1 MAAMDFPQHS
11 KQVLEQLNQ
20 QRQLGLLC
28 DCTFVVNGINFKAH
42 KAVLAAC
49 SEYFRMLFVDQ
60 KDVVHLDINNTA
72 GLGQVLDFMYTAKLS
87 LNPDNVEDVL
97 AVAGFLQM
105 QEIVS
110 ACNALKSLTVLA
122 ESPVES
128 QEVPAEMGAEKA
140 AVEDKAVAAVTR
152 GDSDK
157 PKQVPPNQEGK
168 EEAPVA
174 AAAQPEEQAEQR
186 DVKEVPAGGADGAAR
201 AGPADGFPSPTQPAE
216 GAMGGSSP
224 AAEGSVPQHAATGE
238 VELEGKEEEE
248 EMVAEDEEEA
258 KTPREVQP
266 KLENGENA
274 EDNESGS
281 TDSGQENSGETR
293 LLRSGT
299 YSDRTESK
307 AYGSVT
313 HKCEDCGKEFTH
325 TGNFKRHIRIHTGE
339 KPFSCR
345 ECNKAFSDP
354 AACKAH
360 EKTHSPLKPYGC
372 EECGKSYRLIS
383 LLNLHKKR
391 HTGEAKYRCDD
402 CGKLFTTS
410 GNLKRHQL
418 VHSGEKP
425 YQCDYCGRSFSDPT
439 SKMRHLETHDTD
451 KEHKC
456 PHCDK
461 KFNQVGN
468 LKAHLKIHIAD
479 GPLKCRECGKQFT
492 TSGNL
497 KRHLRIHSGEKPYVC
512 VHCQRQFADPGAL
525 QRHVRIHTGEKP
537 CQCLICGKAFTQASS
552 LIAHVRQHTGE
563 KPYVCERCGK
573 RFVQSSQLANHIR
586 HHDNIRPH
594 KCTVCNKAF
603 VNVGDLSKHIIIHT
617 GEKPFLCD
625 KCGRGFNRVDNLR
638 SHVKTVHQGK
648 AGMKIL
654 EPEDGGEVNIVTVA
668 SDDMV
673 TLATEALAATAV
685 TQLTV
690 VPVAAAVTADETE
703 ALKAEITK
711 AVKQV
716 QEAGEEGRG
725 PVACSTGS
733 RPAASPA
740 QASPLPLQ
748 TPTPRSSTPATPAGR
763 NSWTPPAWRSMSAS
777 TRPRP
782 SSCSRPTRT
791 FTSNTGPPPP
801 PGKQSRSSPRGSC
814 SFAPA
819 MPPLS
824 PPPPPW
830 PLCRWPG
837 RARRPPSDLP
847 ALPRLYLKTA
857 AWKWCKKCISGRR
870 DGRNKLQYFL
880 TRVLRPTGPQRL
892 SGGRGLPSPALC
904 APCTCTS
911 GSVPAVGE
919 GGRPPGL
926 EPSSSAPQH
935 QQLAQRN
942 QGIALMANG
951 GADGCSHPPGAA
963 LGAAAGAR
971 SPLKPLSKLFP
982 SCCS

>member
-1 MAAMDFPQHS
+1 MHFPQHS
-11 KQVLEQLNQ
+11 KRVLEQLNQ

-28 DCTFVVNGINFKAH
+28 DCTFVVDGIDFKAH

-49 SEYFRMLFVDQ
+49 SQYFRMLFVDQ
-60 KDVVHLDINNTA
+60 KDVVHLDISNAAGGQEEAAEATA
-72 GLGQVLDFMYTAKLS
+72 ELGSIADFAASCLEQVLEFMYTAKLS
-87 LNPDNVEDVL
+87 LSAENVDDVL
-97 AVAGFLQM
+97 AVASFLQM
-105 QEIVS
+105 QEIIS
-110 ACNALKSLTVLA
+110 ACNTLRALSGPAETSPGQEGPSLAGQEKAAGADAAVAGALREAKEAPEALSEGRQKDEAAAVAEGLAGESAGGSCLGVPESPWRPDSPSLA
-122 ESPVES
+122 ESGSASKPPSSSSSSSSGAPEA
-128 QEVPAEMGAEKA
+128 EAPALKLPAEL
-140 AVEDKAVAAVTR
+140 
-152 GDSDK
+152 
-157 PKQVPPNQEGK
+157 
-168 EEAPVA
+168 
-174 AAAQPEEQAEQR
+174 
-186 DVKEVPAGGADGAAR
+186 
-201 AGPADGFPSPTQPAE
+201 
-216 GAMGGSSP
+216 
-224 AAEGSVPQHAATGE
+224 E
-238 VELEGKEEEE
+238 VELEERDSEPLSEAEAAPRTPKPKRAKLANGSAPEE
-248 EMVAEDEEEA
+248 
-258 KTPREVQP
+258 
-266 KLENGENA
+266 
-274 EDNESGS
+274 NESGG
-281 TDSGQENSGETR
+281 TDSGQESGASEMR

-299 YSDRTESK
+299 YSERTESK

-345 ECNKAFSDP
+345 ECTKAFSDP

-360 EKTHSPLKPYGC
+360 EKTHSPLKPYSC
-372 EECGKSYRLIS
+372 EECGKSYRLVS

-391 HTGEAKYRCDD
+391 HTGEAKYRCED

-456 PHCDK
+456 PHCEK

-468 LKAHLKIHIAD
+468 LKAHLKVHIAD

-594 KCTVCNKAF
+594 KCSVCNKAF

-648 AGMKIL
+648 AGMKLL
-654 EPEDGGEVNIVTVA
+654 EGGEGDELNIVTVA
-668 SDDMV
+668 SDEMV

-690 VPVAAAVTADETE
+690 VPVAAPVTADETE

-716 QEAGEEGRG
+716 QEADPNTQILYACDSCGEKFLDANSLAQHVRIH
-725 PVACSTGS
+725 T
-733 RPAASPA
+733 A
-740 QASPLPLQ
+740 QALVMFQ
-748 TPTPRSSTPATPAGR
+748 ADTDFYQQYGAT
-763 NSWTPPAWRSMSAS
+763 TAWQSEQVLHSGELLF
-777 TRPRP
+777 RPRD
-782 SSCSRPTRT
+782 
-791 FTSNTGPPPP
+791 GPE
-801 PGKQSRSSPRGSC
+801 
-814 SFAPA
+814 A
-819 MPPLS
+819 
-824 PPPPPW
+824 
-830 PLCRWPG
+830 
-837 RARRPPSDLP
+837 PPSITD
-847 ALPRLYLKTA
+847 
-857 AWKWCKKCISGRR
+857 
-870 DGRNKLQYFL
+870 
-880 TRVLRPTGPQRL
+880 
-892 SGGRGLPSPALC
+892 
-904 APCTCTS
+904 
-911 GSVPAVGE
+911 
-919 GGRPPGL
+919 
-926 EPSSSAPQH
+926 APQP
-935 QQLAQRN
+935 AE
-942 QGIALMANG
+942 AP
-951 GADGCSHPPGAA
+951 DAA
-963 LGAAAGAR
+963 E
-971 SPLKPLSKLFP
+971 
-982 SCCS
+982 

>member
-1 MAAMDFPQHS
+1 MTDGCVETDLSTGKGENSGGELQPSHPEPRSSGYLRSSQRRGEAMDFPQHS

-28 DCTFVVNGINFKAH
+28 DCTFVVDGIDFKAH

-60 KDVVHLDINNTA
+60 KDVVHLDISNAA
-72 GLGQVLDFMYTAKLS
+72 GLGQVLEFMYTAKLS

-110 ACNALKSLTVLA
+110 ACNALKSLAVPA
-122 ESPVES
+122 ESPAKS
-128 QEVPAEMGAEKA
+128 QQPPAGIGA
-140 AVEDKAVAAVTR
+140 DKATVEGKRSTAEAL
-152 GDSDK
+152 GDLDK
-157 PKQVPPNQEGK
+157 IKLLPPDPEGK
-168 EEAPVA
+168 EETPVA
-174 AAAQPEEQAEQR
+174 AAAQPEVQTEQLGGQE
-186 DVKEVPAGGADGAAR
+186 GADVAIQE
-201 AGPADGFPSPTQPAE
+201 GPNAEFPIHPQPAE
-216 GAMGGSSP
+216 SVVSSGSP
-224 AAEGSVPQHAATGE
+224 AAKGNIPPGAETGE
-238 VELEGKEEEE
+238 MELEGKEEEGG
-248 EMVAEDEEEA
+248 MMAEDKGADVAIQEGPNAEFPIHPQPAESVVSSGSPAAKGNIPPGAETGEMELEGKEEEGGMMAEDKEEA
-258 KTPREVQP
+258 KIPEEEQPR
-266 KLENGENA
+266 LENGENT

-281 TDSGQENSGETR
+281 TDSGQENLGETR

-439 SKMRHLETHDTD
+439 SKMRHLETHDTN

-573 RFVQSSQLANHIR
+573 R
-586 HHDNIRPH
+586 
-594 KCTVCNKAF
+594 
-603 VNVGDLSKHIIIHT
+603 
-617 GEKPFLCD
+617 KPCLCD

-648 AGMKIL
+648 AGIKIL
-654 EPEDGGEVNIVTVA
+654 EPEEGDEEGDEVNIVTVA

-685 TQLTV
+685 TQLTGG
-690 VPVAAAVTADETE
+690 TET
-703 ALKAEITK
+703 
-711 AVKQV
+711 QY
-716 QEAGEEGRG
+716 QS
-725 PVACSTGS
+725 AC
-733 RPAASPA
+733 
-740 QASPLPLQ
+740 
-748 TPTPRSSTPATPAGR
+748 
-763 NSWTPPAWRSMSAS
+763 
-777 TRPRP
+777 
-782 SSCSRPTRT
+782 
-791 FTSNTGPPPP
+791 
-801 PGKQSRSSPRGSC
+801 
-814 SFAPA
+814 
-819 MPPLS
+819 
-824 PPPPPW
+824 
-830 PLCRWPG
+830 
-837 RARRPPSDLP
+837 
-847 ALPRLYLKTA
+847 
-857 AWKWCKKCISGRR
+857 
-870 DGRNKLQYFL
+870 
-880 TRVLRPTGPQRL
+880 
-892 SGGRGLPSPALC
+892 
-904 APCTCTS
+904 
-911 GSVPAVGE
+911 
-919 GGRPPGL
+919 
-926 EPSSSAPQH
+926 
-935 QQLAQRN
+935 
-942 QGIALMANG
+942 
-951 GADGCSHPPGAA
+951 
-963 LGAAAGAR
+963 
-971 SPLKPLSKLFP
+971 
-982 SCCS
+982 

>member
-11 KQVLEQLNQ
+11 QHVLEQLNQ
-20 QRQLGLLC
+20 QRQQGLLC
-28 DCTFVVNGINFKAH
+28 DCTFVVDGVDFKAH

-49 SEYFRMLFVDQ
+49 SEYFKMLFVDQ
-60 KDVVHLDINNTA
+60 KDVVQLDISNAADAETETQRVQVTGLEVSERVCGRA
-72 GLGQVLDFMYTAKLS
+72 PMKVLTITLVGLPSGGLGQVLEFIYTAKLS
-87 LNPDNVEDVL
+87 LSSENVDDVL
-97 AVAGFLQM
+97 AVASFLQM
-105 QEIVS
+105 QDIIT
-110 ACNALKSLTVLA
+110 ACHALKSLAEPATSPGENMEALA
-122 ESPVES
+122 MEGGDRR
-128 QEVPAEMGAEKA
+128 AKEKA
-140 AVEDKAVAAVTR
+140 AATTLSEL
-152 GDSDK
+152 
-157 PKQVPPNQEGK
+157 N
-168 EEAPVA
+168 
-174 AAAQPEEQAEQR
+174 
-186 DVKEVPAGGADGAAR
+186 PAGGSPPRGPGREPKEERGGQAESAASGAEQTEKADAPR
-201 AGPADGFPSPTQPAE
+201 EPPPVEPKPDPT
-216 GAMGGSSP
+216 GGMA
-224 AAEGSVPQHAATGE
+224 AAEAEAALSESSEQEMQVEPARKGE
-238 VELEGKEEEE
+238 EGEEDAMPSGVKEEGPQLDKGDAPEE
-248 EMVAEDEEEA
+248 SEESA
-258 KTPREVQP
+258 
-266 KLENGENA
+266 
-274 EDNESGS
+274 S
-281 TDSGQENSGETR
+281 TDSGQELGAEAR
-293 LLRSGT
+293 GLRPST
-299 YSDRTESK
+299 YGDRTESK
-307 AYGSVT
+307 AYGSII

-345 ECNKAFSDP
+345 ECSKAFSDP

-391 HTGEAKYRCDD
+391 HSGEARYRCED

-512 VHCQRQFADPGAL
+512 NHCQRQFADPGAL

-537 CQCLICGKAFTQASS
+537 CQCVMCGKAFTQASS

-594 KCTVCNKAF
+594 KCSVCSKAF

-617 GEKPFLCD
+617 GEKPYLCD

-648 AGMKIL
+648 AGIKIL
-654 EPEDGGEVNIVTVA
+654 EPEEGGEVSVVTV
-668 SDDMV
+668 DDMV

-690 VPVAAAVTADETE
+690 VPVGAAVTADETE
-703 ALKAEITK
+703 VLKAEISK

-716 QEAGEEGRG
+716 QEED
-725 PVACSTGS
+725 PNTHILYACDSCGDKFLDANSLAQHVRIHT
-733 RPAASPA
+733 A
-740 QASPLPLQ
+740 QALVMFQTDADFYQHFSPVHHEDPNSLLCHGAAPPLPGGWELGQQRLATLLTRIQATQRAQLRCHSARATSLYFQLQ
-748 TPTPRSSTPATPAGR
+748 GKP
-763 NSWTPPAWRSMSAS
+763 
-777 TRPRP
+777 
-782 SSCSRPTRT
+782 
-791 FTSNTGPPPP
+791 GPPPHLPVRNTVP
-801 PGKQSRSSPRGSC
+801 PGCQAVPLLLQGWP
-814 SFAPA
+814 APH
-819 MPPLS
+819 P
-824 PPPPPW
+824 
-830 PLCRWPG
+830 
-837 RARRPPSDLP
+837 
-847 ALPRLYLKTA
+847 
-857 AWKWCKKCISGRR
+857 
-870 DGRNKLQYFL
+870 
-880 TRVLRPTGPQRL
+880 
-892 SGGRGLPSPALC
+892 
-904 APCTCTS
+904 
-911 GSVPAVGE
+911 E
-919 GGRPPGL
+919 GGRVKSQDTKACSRCLSVHGGGFTCSAFHIIQNQS
-926 EPSSSAPQH
+926 EP
-935 QQLAQRN
+935 
-942 QGIALMANG
+942 
-951 GADGCSHPPGAA
+951 
-963 LGAAAGAR
+963 
-971 SPLKPLSKLFP
+971 
-982 SCCS
+982 

>member
-1 MAAMDFPQHS
+1 MTDGCIETDLNTWKGGISGGETQPSGPGSSGYHRAMDFPQHS

-28 DCTFVVNGINFKAH
+28 DCTFVVDGIDFKAH

-60 KDVVHLDINNTA
+60 KDVVHLDISNAA
-72 GLGQVLDFMYTAKLS
+72 GLGQVLEFMYTAKLS
-87 LNPDNVEDVL
+87 LSPDNVEDVL

-105 QEIVS
+105 QEVVS
-110 ACNALKSLTVLA
+110 ACNALKSL
-122 ESPVES
+122 S
-128 QEVPAEMGAEKA
+128 VPPENPPGNQQPPGIGAEKP
-140 AVEDKAVAAVTR
+140 VLDDKTSVAEAL
-152 GDSDK
+152 GDLDK
-157 PKQVPPNQEGK
+157 VQPAPPDTEGK
-168 EEAPVA
+168 EEKPK
-174 AAAQPEEQAEQR
+174 AAAQPEMPVEQLPGQEGTESAIQEGPKAEIPGLPQPSES
-186 DVKEVPAGGADGAAR
+186 VVGSG
-201 AGPADGFPSPTQPAE
+201 SPTARD
-216 GAMGGSSP
+216 GTG
-224 AAEGSVPQHAATGE
+224 TGE
-238 VELEGKEEEE
+238 MKLERKEEEGEMMVE
-248 EMVAEDEEEA
+248 EEDEAKIPEEE
-258 KTPREVQP
+258 PPQ
-266 KLENGENA
+266 LENGENA

-281 TDSGQENSGETR
+281 TDSGQENLGEPR

-345 ECNKAFSDP
+345 ECSKAFSDP

-391 HTGEAKYRCDD
+391 HTGEAKYRCED

-648 AGMKIL
+648 AGIKIL
-654 EPEDGGEVNIVTVA
+654 EPEEGDEVNIVTVA

-716 QEAGEEGRG
+716 QEADPTTQILYACDSCGEKFLD
-725 PVACSTGS
+725 
-733 RPAASPA
+733 ASSLAQHVRIHTA
-740 QASPLPLQ
+740 QALVMFQADADFYQPYG
-748 TPTPRSSTPATPAGR
+748 SSWPPEQVLPAGELLFR
-763 NSWTPPAWRSMSAS
+763 TRDGPSEPPPAPPA
-777 TRPRP
+777 PEQ
-782 SSCSRPTRT
+782 
-791 FTSNTGPPPP
+791 PPP
-801 PGKQSRSSPRGSC
+801 
-814 SFAPA
+814 
-819 MPPLS
+819 
-824 PPPPPW
+824 
-830 PLCRWPG
+830 
-837 RARRPPSDLP
+837 
-847 ALPRLYLKTA
+847 
-857 AWKWCKKCISGRR
+857 
-870 DGRNKLQYFL
+870 
-880 TRVLRPTGPQRL
+880 
-892 SGGRGLPSPALC
+892 
-904 APCTCTS
+904 
-911 GSVPAVGE
+911 E
-919 GGRPPGL
+919 
-926 EPSSSAPQH
+926 
-935 QQLAQRN
+935 
-942 QGIALMANG
+942 
-951 GADGCSHPPGAA
+951 
-963 LGAAAGAR
+963 
-971 SPLKPLSKLFP
+971 
-982 SCCS
+982 

>member
-11 KQVLEQLNQ
+11 QHVLEQLNQ

-28 DCTFVVNGINFKAH
+28 DCTFVVDGVDFKAH

-49 SEYFRMLFVDQ
+49 SEYFKMLFVDQ
-60 KDVVHLDINNTA
+60 KDVVHLDISNAA
-72 GLGQVLDFMYTAKLS
+72 GLGQVLEFMYTAKLS
-87 LNPDNVEDVL
+87 LSPENVDDVL
-97 AVAGFLQM
+97 AVANFLQM
-105 QEIVS
+105 QDVIT
-110 ACNALKSLTVLA
+110 ACHALKSLA
-122 ESPVES
+122 E
-128 QEVPAEMGAEKA
+128 PATSAGEHTEALTAEGGDKRAREEKA
-140 AVEDKAVAAVTR
+140 AAATLTR
-152 GDSDK
+152 LD
-157 PKQVPPNQEGK
+157 
-168 EEAPVA
+168 
-174 AAAQPEEQAEQR
+174 QA
-186 DVKEVPAGGADGAAR
+186 
-201 AGPADGFPSPTQPAE
+201 
-216 GAMGGSSP
+216 GSSP
-224 AAEGSVPQHAATGE
+224 PAGPGRELKEERGGQAGSATSEME
-238 VELEGKEEEE
+238 VEPASKGEEEREEEGTGPAVVKEEG
-248 EMVAEDEEEA
+248 
-258 KTPREVQP
+258 PQ
-266 KLENGENA
+266 LENGDAPEEN
-274 EDNESGS
+274 EESAG
-281 TDSGQENSGETR
+281 TDSGQELSSEAR
-293 LLRSGT
+293 SLRSGT
-299 YSDRTESK
+299 YGDRTESK
-307 AYGSVT
+307 AYGSVI

-345 ECNKAFSDP
+345 ECSKAFSDP

-391 HTGEAKYRCDD
+391 HSGEARYRCED

-537 CQCLICGKAFTQASS
+537 CQCVMCGKAFTQASS

-594 KCTVCNKAF
+594 KCSVCSKAF

-617 GEKPFLCD
+617 GEKPYLCD

-648 AGMKIL
+648 AGIKIL
-654 EPEDGGEVNIVTVA
+654 EPEEGGEVSVVTV
-668 SDDMV
+668 DDMV

-690 VPVAAAVTADETE
+690 VPVGAAVTADETE
-703 ALKAEITK
+703 VLKAEISK

-716 QEAGEEGRG
+716 QEEDPNTHILYACDSCGDKFLDANSLAQHVRIHTAQALVMFQTDADFYQQYGPGSTWPAGQVLQAGELVFRPRDGAEGQ
-725 PVACSTGS
+725 
-733 RPAASPA
+733 PAMAETPPTASECPPPA
-740 QASPLPLQ
+740 Q
-748 TPTPRSSTPATPAGR
+748 
-763 NSWTPPAWRSMSAS
+763 
-777 TRPRP
+777 
-782 SSCSRPTRT
+782 
-791 FTSNTGPPPP
+791 
-801 PGKQSRSSPRGSC
+801 
-814 SFAPA
+814 
-819 MPPLS
+819 
-824 PPPPPW
+824 
-830 PLCRWPG
+830 
-837 RARRPPSDLP
+837 
-847 ALPRLYLKTA
+847 
-857 AWKWCKKCISGRR
+857 
-870 DGRNKLQYFL
+870 
-880 TRVLRPTGPQRL
+880 
-892 SGGRGLPSPALC
+892 
-904 APCTCTS
+904 
-911 GSVPAVGE
+911 
-919 GGRPPGL
+919 
-926 EPSSSAPQH
+926 
-935 QQLAQRN
+935 
-942 QGIALMANG
+942 
-951 GADGCSHPPGAA
+951 
-963 LGAAAGAR
+963 
-971 SPLKPLSKLFP
+971 
-982 SCCS
+982 

>member
-1 MAAMDFPQHS
+1 MAGNEWEEESQAGVYPNSEKSSLGHLEIGGMTEPLKDKTKPASMDFPQHS
-11 KQVLEQLNQ
+11 QHVLEQLNQ
-20 QRQLGLLC
+20 QRQQGLLC
-28 DCTFVVNGINFKAH
+28 DCTFVVDGVDFKAH

-49 SEYFRMLFVDQ
+49 SEYFKMLFVDQ
-60 KDVVHLDINNTA
+60 KDVVQLDISNAA
-72 GLGQVLDFMYTAKLS
+72 GLGQVLEFIYTAKLS
-87 LNPDNVEDVL
+87 LSSENVDDVL
-97 AVAGFLQM
+97 AVASFLQM
-105 QEIVS
+105 QDIIT
-110 ACNALKSLTVLA
+110 ACHALKSLAKPAT
-122 ESPVES
+122 SPGENTEAVAMEGGDRRS
-128 QEVPAEMGAEKA
+128 KEKA
-140 AVEDKAVAAVTR
+140 AATTLSER
-152 GDSDK
+152 
-157 PKQVPPNQEGK
+157 N
-168 EEAPVA
+168 
-174 AAAQPEEQAEQR
+174 
-186 DVKEVPAGGADGAAR
+186 PAGGSPPRGPGRDPKEERGGQAESAASGAEQTEKADAPR
-201 AGPADGFPSPTQPAE
+201 EPPPAE
-216 GAMGGSSP
+216 PKPDPTGGMA
-224 AAEGSVPQHAATGE
+224 AAEAEAALSESSEQEMQVEPARKGE
-238 VELEGKEEEE
+238 EGEEDAMPSGVKEEGPHLDKGDAPEE
-248 EMVAEDEEEA
+248 SEESA
-258 KTPREVQP
+258 
-266 KLENGENA
+266 
-274 EDNESGS
+274 S
-281 TDSGQENSGETR
+281 TDSGQELGAEAR
-293 LLRSGT
+293 GLRPST
-299 YSDRTESK
+299 YGDRTESK
-307 AYGSVT
+307 AYGSII

-345 ECNKAFSDP
+345 ECSKAFSDP

-391 HTGEAKYRCDD
+391 HSGEARYRCED

-512 VHCQRQFADPGAL
+512 NHCQRQFADPGAL

-537 CQCLICGKAFTQASS
+537 CQCVMCGKAFTQASS

-594 KCTVCNKAF
+594 KCSVCSKAF

-617 GEKPFLCD
+617 GENLASPPPPPPGEKPYLCD

-648 AGMKIL
+648 AGIKIL
-654 EPEDGGEVNIVTVA
+654 EPEEGGEVSVVTV
-668 SDDMV
+668 DDMV

-690 VPVAAAVTADETE
+690 VPVGAAVTADETE
-703 ALKAEITK
+703 VLKAEISK

-716 QEAGEEGRG
+716 QEED
-725 PVACSTGS
+725 PNTHILYACDSCGDKFLDANSLAQHVRIHT
-733 RPAASPA
+733 A
-740 QASPLPLQ
+740 QALVMFQTDSDICYQQYGSGSTWSAGQVLQ
-748 TPTPRSSTPATPAGR
+748 TGELVFRPRDGTDGQPALAETPHTAPECP
-763 NSWTPPAWRSMSAS
+763 PPA
-777 TRPRP
+777 
-782 SSCSRPTRT
+782 
-791 FTSNTGPPPP
+791 
-801 PGKQSRSSPRGSC
+801 
-814 SFAPA
+814 
-819 MPPLS
+819 
-824 PPPPPW
+824 
-830 PLCRWPG
+830 
-837 RARRPPSDLP
+837 
-847 ALPRLYLKTA
+847 
-857 AWKWCKKCISGRR
+857 
-870 DGRNKLQYFL
+870 
-880 TRVLRPTGPQRL
+880 
-892 SGGRGLPSPALC
+892 
-904 APCTCTS
+904 
-911 GSVPAVGE
+911 E
-919 GGRPPGL
+919 
-926 EPSSSAPQH
+926 
-935 QQLAQRN
+935 
-942 QGIALMANG
+942 
-951 GADGCSHPPGAA
+951 
-963 LGAAAGAR
+963 
-971 SPLKPLSKLFP
+971 
-982 SCCS
+982 

>member
-1 MAAMDFPQHS
+1 MRREMTDGCIETDLNTWKGEISAGETQPSGPRSSGYLCSLQHRAMDFPQHS
-11 KQVLEQLNQ
+11 QQVLEQLNQ

-28 DCTFVVNGINFKAH
+28 DCTFVVDGIDFKAH

-49 SEYFRMLFVDQ
+49 SDYFRMLFVDQ
-60 KDVVHLDINNTA
+60 KDVVHLDISNAA
-72 GLGQVLDFMYTAKLS
+72 GLGQVLEFMYTAKLS
-87 LNPDNVEDVL
+87 LSPDNVEDVL

-110 ACNALKSLTVLA
+110 ACNALKSLSVPPENPQQTPEIGADKVPGDDKTPGLA
-122 ESPVES
+122 EALGEPDKAKAAAPDSEGKEEKPEAVA
-128 QEVPAEMGAEKA
+128 QPEVPAEQPAGQEGEPA
-140 AVEDKAVAAVTR
+140 R
-152 GDSDK
+152 GDSLAPAVTPSTACPDTAALAGTGAALQED
-157 PKQVPPNQEGK
+157 PKADVPGLPQPSESAVGSGSLAEMKLERKEEDGEMIVEEEDEGK
-168 EEAPVA
+168 MP
-174 AAAQPEEQAEQR
+174 
-186 DVKEVPAGGADGAAR
+186 
-201 AGPADGFPSPTQPAE
+201 
-216 GAMGGSSP
+216 
-224 AAEGSVPQHAATGE
+224 
-238 VELEGKEEEE
+238 KEE
-248 EMVAEDEEEA
+248 
-258 KTPREVQP
+258 PPQ
-266 KLENGENA
+266 LENGENA

-281 TDSGQENSGETR
+281 ADSGQENSGEPR

-391 HTGEAKYRCDD
+391 HTGEARYRCED

-648 AGMKIL
+648 AGIKIL
-654 EPEDGGEVNIVTVA
+654 EPEEGDEVNIVTVA

-716 QEAGEEGRG
+716 QEADPNTQILYACDSCGEKFLDASSLAQHVRIHTAQALVMFQAEPDFYQPYGAAGWPAEQVIPAGELLFRPRDG
-725 PVACSTGS
+725 PEPP
-733 RPAASPA
+733 PAAAPA
-740 QASPLPLQ
+740 
-748 TPTPRSSTPATPAGR
+748 
-763 NSWTPPAWRSMSAS
+763 PPAE
-777 TRPRP
+777 
-782 SSCSRPTRT
+782 
-791 FTSNTGPPPP
+791 GPPP
-801 PGKQSRSSPRGSC
+801 
-814 SFAPA
+814 AP
-819 MPPLS
+819 
-824 PPPPPW
+824 
-830 PLCRWPG
+830 
-837 RARRPPSDLP
+837 
-847 ALPRLYLKTA
+847 
-857 AWKWCKKCISGRR
+857 
-870 DGRNKLQYFL
+870 
-880 TRVLRPTGPQRL
+880 
-892 SGGRGLPSPALC
+892 
-904 APCTCTS
+904 
-911 GSVPAVGE
+911 E
-919 GGRPPGL
+919 
-926 EPSSSAPQH
+926 
-935 QQLAQRN
+935 
-942 QGIALMANG
+942 
-951 GADGCSHPPGAA
+951 
-963 LGAAAGAR
+963 
-971 SPLKPLSKLFP
+971 
-982 SCCS
+982 

>member
-11 KQVLEQLNQ
+11 QLVLEQLNQ

-28 DCTFVVNGINFKAH
+28 DCTFVVDGINFKAH

-49 SEYFRMLFVDQ
+49 SEYFKMLFVDQ
-60 KDVVHLDINNTA
+60 KDVVHLDISNAA
-72 GLGQVLDFMYTAKLS
+72 GLGQVLEFMYTAKLS
-87 LNPDNVEDVL
+87 LSPENVEDVL

-105 QEIVS
+105 QDVVS
-110 ACNALKSLTVLA
+110 ACNALKALPGAASSTSEPEGEEKEADEEKKAAAATLSELDRAERGPLA
-122 ESPVES
+122 RPSVEVPGESEAQAEGRGDGLEGTEDARSEEPAPAEARASPAGAPLERGKQSPRKVKPLS
-128 QEVPAEMGAEKA
+128 QEVQQGPLGTDSPTVPQSSSKACFVAEMEAEPG
-140 AVEDKAVAAVTR
+140 R
-152 GDSDK
+152 
-157 PKQVPPNQEGK
+157 
-168 EEAPVA
+168 
-174 AAAQPEEQAEQR
+174 
-186 DVKEVPAGGADGAAR
+186 
-201 AGPADGFPSPTQPAE
+201 
-216 GAMGGSSP
+216 
-224 AAEGSVPQHAATGE
+224 
-238 VELEGKEEEE
+238 
-248 EMVAEDEEEA
+248 EDEEQEEKSPEGA
-258 KTPREVQP
+258 AVGEMSTAE
-266 KLENGENA
+266 ENE
-274 EDNESGS
+274 ESGG
-281 TDSGQENSGETR
+281 TDSGQENSVGEAR
-293 LLRSGT
+293 VLRSGT

-307 AYGSVT
+307 AYGSVI

-360 EKTHSPLKPYGC
+360 EKTHSPLKPYAC

-391 HTGEAKYRCDD
+391 HTGEARYRCED

-594 KCTVCNKAF
+594 KCSVCSKAF

-648 AGMKIL
+648 AGIKIV
-654 EPEDGGEVNIVTVA
+654 EPEEGDEVNIVTVA

-690 VPVAAAVTADETE
+690 VPVGAAVTADETE

-716 QEAGEEGRG
+716 QEADPNTQILYACDSCGEKFLDANSLAQHVRIH
-725 PVACSTGS
+725 T
-733 RPAASPA
+733 A
-740 QASPLPLQ
+740 QALVMFQADTDFYQQYGP
-748 TPTPRSSTPATPAGR
+748 SSTWQAEQVLQAGELLF
-763 NSWTPPAWRSMSAS
+763 
-777 TRPRP
+777 RPREGAEGQP
-782 SSCSRPTRT
+782 ALAE
-791 FTSNTGPPPP
+791 PPPP
-801 PGKQSRSSPRGSC
+801 TV
-814 SFAPA
+814 A
-819 MPPLS
+819 
-824 PPPPPW
+824 
-830 PLCRWPG
+830 
-837 RARRPPSDLP
+837 
-847 ALPRLYLKTA
+847 
-857 AWKWCKKCISGRR
+857 
-870 DGRNKLQYFL
+870 
-880 TRVLRPTGPQRL
+880 
-892 SGGRGLPSPALC
+892 
-904 APCTCTS
+904 
-911 GSVPAVGE
+911 E
-919 GGRPPGL
+919 
-926 EPSSSAPQH
+926 
-935 QQLAQRN
+935 
-942 QGIALMANG
+942 
-951 GADGCSHPPGAA
+951 
-963 LGAAAGAR
+963 
-971 SPLKPLSKLFP
+971 
-982 SCCS
+982 